1 MHVHA
6 HMQGEGEG
14 ATERGGDRD
23 GKGETERCE
32 KLLVGLPLTFR
43 HEPTRAWLVVDID
56 SAPALPSLA
65 LLQAFDGEI
74 PKRHVLGLEP
84 AVLRK
89 EDRQDGV
96 YQGAVGMSPCTSSYL
111 LFVSQPCVLNEYSYG
126 KTEPPTPT
134 PT

>member
-74 PKRHVLGLEP
+74 PKRHVLGPEP

-89 EDRQDGV
+89 EDRQAGRGLSRSGRNV
-96 YQGAVGMSPCTSSYL
+96 TMHFVL
-111 LFVSQPCVLNEYSYG
+111 LTFCISTLCVE
-126 KTEPPTPT
+126 
-134 PT
+134 